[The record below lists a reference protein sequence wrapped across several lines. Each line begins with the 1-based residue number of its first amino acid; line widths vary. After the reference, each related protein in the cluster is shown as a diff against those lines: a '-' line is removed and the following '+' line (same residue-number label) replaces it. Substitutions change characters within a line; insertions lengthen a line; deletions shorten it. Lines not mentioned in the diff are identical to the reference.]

1 MAYECITYEDVGDNV
16 ALVTLNRP
24 NRLNA
29 LNRQLVSELEQV
41 VDHVE
46 EAGDVRV
53 LVFTGAPRADGRPC
67 FSAGADLYEQ
77 ADREESEEALLG
89 TIRALVDRSFGPWLA
104 GFCDRLETLGTPS
117 IAAIDGICTAGGLE
131 LALSC
136 DIRVASETA
145 QISDLHIKNLGA
157 IGGGGV
163 TVRLARAV
171 GPAWAKE
178 IMFTGQP
185 MGGQAAVDIGLANH
199 VFAPDK
205 LVEGAVALAKRFSAM
220 RPQALAMAK
229 AAMAASMDMDLGQA
243 LRFSYIG
250 REALSSK
257 EGAKSF
263 TQKQPPPHTRN

>member
-1 MAYECITYEDVGDNV
+1 MAYECITYEDVGDSV

-46 EAGDVRV
+46 ESGEVRV

-178 IMFTGQP
+178 IMFTGLP

-205 LVEGAVALAKRFSAM
+205 LVEGAVALAKRFAAM

-250 REALSSK
+250 REVLSSK